1 MKNSKKILCAFLAA
15 TMLVLAGCGGTGDT
29 GGATST
35 TTAAG
40 NNPSTSVA
48 TPAEKTTLKGTA
60 TVTPET
66 LDPAKGS
73 GENDELIFVNVYET
87 LVVPNAKDG
96 SAEPSLATK
105 WAAAADGL
113 TWVFDLRNDVV
124 FSDGTPFTANDVKYS
139 MDRMLTIGE
148 GYAFIFKDIIA
159 SVNVLDNYKVEFKL
173 SKAFGP
179 LINSLTC
186 LRIVNKTLLEA
197 NTVKGG
203 MYGDKGDYG
212 TAYLLNNAA
221 GSGPYVI
228 LEFKVHESLKMSKNE
243 KYWKEIPASAP
254 DNVEIAE
261 LQDSATTKML
271 LTSGEVDMVH
281 GHQENTT
288 VKTLTANE
296 GIEVGDIPEMGLDY
310 FMINTKKAPTD
321 DIHIRKAISY
331 AANYSAM
338 SDIYGGMPLADGPVP
353 STLWGAASGLTTYAY
368 NLDKSKEEIALSKY
382 ASNIANYPIELA
394 YIQGNGDTGKLAM
407 LLASDLEKAGF
418 KVTLNEVPW
427 VLFCNNEAAVETS
440 PNITNAFCTA
450 NYPEAGSILEFKY
463 ASWTVGNWNQNEWL
477 KDEKFDSMLSDA
489 LSTVKDEERLAKY
502 VDIQKY
508 LVDEV
513 VPSLYPFMSVVKPVW
528 NNKKFTWRLSDGG
541 TAHSSA
547 AYNYYYADFVM
558 K

>member
-15 TMLVLAGCGGTGDT
+15 TMLVLAGCGGTGDA
-29 GGATST
+29 GGTTST

-105 WAAAADGL
+105 WEASADGL
-113 TWVFDLRNDVV
+113 AWVFDLRNDVV

-139 MDRMLTIGE
+139 MDRMLDIGE

-173 SKAFGP
+173 TKAFGP

-228 LEFKVHESLKMSKNE
+228 SEFKVHESLKMSKNE

-288 VKTLTANE
+288 VKTLTANN
-296 GIEVGDIPEMGLDY
+296 GIEAGDIPEMGLNY

-331 AANYSAM
+331 AANYAAM

-353 STLWGAASGLTTYAY
+353 STLWGSASGLTTYAY

-382 ASNIANYPIELA
+382 ASNLANYPIEIA

-407 LLASDLEKAGF
+407 LLASDLESVGF

-477 KDEKFDSMLSDA
+477 KDDKFDSMLSDA